1 MDQDVVMLV
10 LSYVTIHV
18 KIKILYIGLLLV
30 IFVMPQKH
38 KLKLEMKQLVTLG
51 VQMMYNMEKDVVKL
65 VLKNVTTH
73 VLIQIIYIIPL

>member
-1 MDQDVVMLV
+1 MEHVVISVIIQNASSILV
-10 LSYVTIHV
+10 SVIIPL
-18 KIKILYIGLLLV
+18 KV